1 MPFYAVK
8 IGKNPGIY
16 KNWKECEEQVKGF
29 SGAKFQKFN
38 TIDEANVY
46 MEQPV
51 DDEPKHGKIDDED
64 QMPDSK
70 IIEYIKDGY
79 LVTFTDGSYSETEKV
94 YTFGLVIID
103 NEKLKYETLY
113 AKRNTEKFLQYGNIS
128 GEVFAVIEAISYA
141 VEKSKEKLLICHDYN
156 GIGKWARGEWKA
168 EKEISKLLIS
178 IIKKF
183 SDILKIEFVQVS
195 GHSVNR
201 FNRIAD
207 SLATEAYAKKNKI
220 RKFGS
225 NYAVFNNIRKEQFEV
240 IIDSLSSDLNEIDLN
255 YITNNEEKVFLRA
268 SFGGEHLSITYY
280 KGSPNKTLW
289 IQGNQDKLFFILLN
303 NLIMNL
309 DDSIQD
315 ILREVFKVPVYQSEL
330 DAFYAANLSNLSVTF
345 NPIHKKFVYTSIQ
358 ILQFKVQQ
366 TYSDYGHYTIPSLRV
381 LEGVLKKMLTDGDVM
396 KDGRFNG
403 IFIEDTVNNTYTLS
417 KHGKIKSYQIPLIEN
432 AFGFYQQQR
441 HSLAHSGSYIGGNLF
456 DVRDMPTFEEAKQ
469 VILDALKHINLL
481 YS

>member
-16 KNWKECEEQVKGF
+16 ENWKECEEQVKGF
-29 SGAKFQKFN
+29 KGAKFEKFN
-38 TIDEANVY
+38 TKDEAIRY
-46 MEQPV
+46 LEQPA
-51 DDEPKHGKIDDED
+51 DDELKHEKIDDED

-70 IIEYIKDGY
+70 IIEHIKDGY
-79 LVTFTDGSYSETEKV
+79 LVIFTDGSYSDTEKA
-94 YTFGLVIID
+94 YTFGLVMID
-103 NEKLKYETLY
+103 NEKLKYETSY

-168 EKEISKLLIS
+168 DKEISKLLIS

-183 SDILKIEFVQVS
+183 SDILEIKFIQVS
-195 GHSVNR
+195 GHSVNK

-207 SLATEAYAKKNKI
+207 RLATEAYGKKNKI

-225 NYAVFNNIRKEQFEV
+225 NYAVFNNIRIDQFEL
-240 IIDSLSSDLNEIDLN
+240 IIDNLQLDLNEIDIS
-255 YITNNEEKVFLRA
+255 YITNDEEKVFMRA
-268 SFGGEHLSITYY
+268 SFGGEHLSITYF

-303 NLIMNL
+303 NLIINL

-315 ILREVFKVPVYQSEL
+315 ILREVFKVPVFQSEL
-330 DAFYAANLSNLSVTF
+330 DAFYTANLANLSVTF
-345 NPIHKKFVYTSIQ
+345 NPIHKKFIYTSIQ
-358 ILQFKVQQ
+358 ILQFKIQQ
-366 TYSDYGHYTIPSLRV
+366 TYPDYGHYTIPVLRV
-381 LEGVLKKMLTDGDVM
+381 LEGVLKKMLTDGGVI
-396 KDGRFNG
+396 KDDRFNG
-403 IFIEDTVNNTYTLS
+403 IFIEDKVNNTYTLS
-417 KHGKIKSYQIPLIEN
+417 KHGKIKTYQIPYIEQ

-481 YS
+481 HS